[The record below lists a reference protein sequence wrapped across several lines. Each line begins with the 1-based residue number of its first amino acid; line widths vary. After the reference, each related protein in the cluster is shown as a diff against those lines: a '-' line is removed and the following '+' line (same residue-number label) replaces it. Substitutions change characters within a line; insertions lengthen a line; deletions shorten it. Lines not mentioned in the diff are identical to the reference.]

1 MRENLENALRPLLQ
15 SMGLVGARGP
25 ANKHILLGI
34 LVAILVLIFVFIGFI
49 NMYEFIF
56 TGTCPL
62 CGKKHE

>member
-56 TGTCPL
+56 TGTCSL